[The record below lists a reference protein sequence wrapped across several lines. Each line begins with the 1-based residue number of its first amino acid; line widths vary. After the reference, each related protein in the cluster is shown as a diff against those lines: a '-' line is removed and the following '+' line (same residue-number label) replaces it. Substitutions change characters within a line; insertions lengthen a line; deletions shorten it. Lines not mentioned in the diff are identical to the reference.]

1 MMDGDKLSP
10 KNENAESTLKAKCD
24 AASVVYEPPTAGEG
38 MDERRKRINKL
49 SKACTRRGLS
59 DEDREKEAQRK
70 REQRKSTPTKRSDED
85 RDRDAKRKREERQKE
100 KERQEEEAR
109 ERAIKRAALERSS
122 QTMDEQ
128 EEEYGQFLQERGV
141 TPRVLGSIPARAVF
155 DMTQYVNKVCK
166 IGNVKVSTVIAPLAG
181 VKESYRACRTDT
193 KPSEGYQDLEVEK
206 TVGIRY
212 SSGVG
217 NTTYATVGGYQK
229 KIVHIEGDPPTLHSM
244 EQPVGSGIFVSAIKC
259 LHPATWEG
267 NLKYLTK
274 LVSVTECDP
283 RARVLRE
290 GYDFSVEDVF
300 PWGEVSTA
308 TKEDQGYV
316 ICGDSSYCELE
327 GTNWF
332 AIDQRLLMRYGNIS
346 PRDIVE
352 IMEFEDPSKYEHPF
366 KYEQLLT
373 QYVVSAF
380 STHDTAEHDSR
391 VKMSDGDSYGKYKR
405 KYLKQNFPEEYA
417 DAKGEG
423 GRLSLSMEKQWP
435 LRTMLNPCGEK
446 PDLQWV
452 QLTSRYLNNLI
463 PEYEAK
469 GLVRDDRHCV
479 ISPFGMLSRRE
490 EKDRSFTT
498 EPDTLDRVRI
508 PDRNGCHNVTSFQVP
523 VEEIL
528 HVENGYIHR
537 IGEGYERKEPRCFQV
552 TGRDGLP
559 VYAYGDLRGGRHVVY
574 PDGPLE
580 FTGYFSDED
589 RWGLSKTSDDYM
601 FSVEMQTKVG
611 VMSFEELQE
620 LEIHIDGSKEADMSK
635 SSCKSSVDQSS
646 LKLCYKWNS
655 VSSLSDDDCWVKLHV
670 DIDIDRSQR
679 GLGAVPSSREDL
691 SLEHFSAGQTLVVK
705 FTTIAF
711 TTNML
716 KRGGQL
722 HAMTVEDYNESC
734 GEDRKLNTP
743 LGGLGIEKPITVKI
757 ERDKGPALPSRH
769 RCRGATREE
778 EIDHLLRV
786 SNSPPG
792 KSNSAQLRFGVGQ
805 FVDCWVPGSRWRRSG
820 CLVNGRVVELWSR
833 VAPGIGNPVWA
844 GMKQN
849 LSLRWAPYKV
859 ELTDARG
866 MNFYVPLD
874 KDMFIRASSTPSPR
888 YFRHAK
894 NNREHR
900 EIMDEMKHGQI
911 ELYGKGGVGACEGM
925 TLAEIRAAAI
935 NADDWIDFGLSNLND
950 K

>member
-1 MMDGDKLSP
+1 M
-10 KNENAESTLKAKCD
+10 
-24 AASVVYEPPTAGEG
+24 
-38 MDERRKRINKL
+38 
-49 SKACTRRGLS
+49 
-59 DEDREKEAQRK
+59 
-70 REQRKSTPTKRSDED
+70 
-85 RDRDAKRKREERQKE
+85 
-100 KERQEEEAR
+100 
-109 ERAIKRAALERSS
+109 
-122 QTMDEQ
+122 
-128 EEEYGQFLQERGV
+128 
-141 TPRVLGSIPARAVF
+141 
-155 DMTQYVNKVCK
+155 
-166 IGNVKVSTVIAPLAG
+166 
-181 VKESYRACRTDT
+181 
-193 KPSEGYQDLEVEK
+193 
-206 TVGIRY
+206 
-212 SSGVG
+212 
-217 NTTYATVGGYQK
+217 
-229 KIVHIEGDPPTLHSM
+229 
-244 EQPVGSGIFVSAIKC
+244 
-259 LHPATWEG
+259 
-267 NLKYLTK
+267 KYLTK

-332 AIDQRLLMRYGNIS
+332 AIDQRLLMRYGNIY

-479 ISPFGMLSRRE
+479 ISSFGMLSRRE
-490 EKDRSFTT
+490 EKDRYRPFTTEPDTLDRVRIPDRNGCHNVTSFLEFEDPNKYEHPFKYEQLLTQYVVSAFSTHDTAEHDSRVKMSDGDSYGKYKRKYLKQNFPEEYADAKGEGGRLSLSMEKQWPLRTMLNPCGEKPDLQWVQLTSRYLNNLIPEYEAKGLVRDDRHCVISSFGMLSRREEKDRYRPFTT

-537 IGEGYERKEPRCFQV
+537 VGEGYERKEPRCFQV

-574 PDGPLE
+574 PDGPLK

-757 ERDKGPALPSRH
+757 EKDKGPALPSRH

-844 GMKQN
+844 
-849 LSLRWAPYKV
+849 
-859 ELTDARG
+859 
-866 MNFYVPLD
+866 
-874 KDMFIRASSTPSPR
+874 
-888 YFRHAK
+888 
-894 NNREHR
+894 
-900 EIMDEMKHGQI
+900 
-911 ELYGKGGVGACEGM
+911 
-925 TLAEIRAAAI
+925 
-935 NADDWIDFGLSNLND
+935 
-950 K
+950 